1 MNFNLKF
8 RPYINESALS
18 GNSKNKADYVTIRTY
33 KENKRED
40 RVSVKLSYDGSL
52 KKIYAIYCDRDPG

>member
-18 GNSKNKADYVTIRTY
+18 ENSKNKADDVTIRTY

-40 RVSVKLSYDGSL
+40 RMSVVLS
-52 KKIYAIYCDRDPG
+52 